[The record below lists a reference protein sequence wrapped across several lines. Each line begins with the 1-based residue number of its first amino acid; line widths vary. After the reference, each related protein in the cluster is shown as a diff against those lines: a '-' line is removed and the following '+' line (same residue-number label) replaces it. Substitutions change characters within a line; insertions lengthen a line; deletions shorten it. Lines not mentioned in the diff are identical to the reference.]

1 MRFTVETSPGTRIQ
15 VVTDQTEI
23 RGGDCFNVE
32 QAGNGAANVRR
43 VSISNALCEAVAG
56 NAVDA
61 DIQNQLSAAAERC
74 LAAKDRLLEAETD
87 TQIEAAIRRVEIL
100 CDD

>member
-1 MRFTVETSPGTRIQ
+1 M
-15 VVTDQTEI
+15 VTDQTEI

-32 QAGNGAANVRR
+32 QAGSGAANVRR
-43 VSISNALCEAVAG
+43 VSNALCEAVAG

-74 LAAKDRLLEAETD
+74 LAAKERLLEAETD

-100 CDD
+100 RDD